1 MKEEGKYD
9 LGQQC
14 KARSYVSED
23 SGWSESTLFALDN
36 KNFLPNQTTTARR
49 ADSED
54 QEEDEG
60 KAQDAQELLE
70 AINEGKEN
78 NNGRVEDQYVIR
90 FFRDKLLSM
99 PCQNQGFIIDGFP
112 KTIEQAK
119 ELFVCKCKYAIKIQ
133 NNNKR
138 TLEKNCCNYSCNLL
152 GTNRASSREI
162 LSSGFVTR

>member
-1 MKEEGKYD
+1 M
-9 LGQQC
+9 
-14 KARSYVSED
+14 D
-23 SGWSESTLFALDN
+23 S
-36 KNFLPNQTTTARR
+36 FLLIQTTTARR

-60 KAQDAQELLE
+60 RAQDAQELLD

-112 KTIEQAK
+112 KTMEQAK
-119 ELFVCKCKYAIKIQ
+119 ELFVCMY
-133 NNNKR
+133 
-138 TLEKNCCNYSCNLL
+138 LL
-152 GTNRASSREI
+152 KM
-162 LSSGFVTR
+162 